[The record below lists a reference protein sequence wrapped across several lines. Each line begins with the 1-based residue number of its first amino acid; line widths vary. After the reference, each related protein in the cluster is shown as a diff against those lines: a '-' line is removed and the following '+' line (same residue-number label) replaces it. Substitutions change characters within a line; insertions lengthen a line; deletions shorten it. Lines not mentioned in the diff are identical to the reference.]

1 MSEML
6 QKVRAENPAYKN
18 TDDATLANALYD
30 RFYSG
35 RMSRD
40 DYYARLGMPAPPAQ
54 PAGPPPKVDVP
65 GSFLPKIVDTAT
77 DAVGRGMRLGYG
89 DEIGAAVGA
98 GIKSM
103 FTDKTFGEAYDE
115 GLARRRAMATQQ
127 RDESPVTSFVGEA
140 LGGALTT
147 APLAAATAGKAG
159 LSVAQQAL
167 RSGAVGAGTGAVQ
180 GFGEGEGGLANR
192 VGQAATGA
200 AVGGAVGAAAP
211 VVMSTLGAVG
221 GKLVDVTG
229 LRGTINADK
238 VATQKILQAFEAD
251 GIDPATA
258 AQRLREWQR
267 AGGPP
272 AMLMDLGGQ
281 NVRDLARAAANYPL
295 GAAKQTAQ
303 TAIEA
308 RAGDQMPRIYNS
320 IHRALNAS
328 DYDDMAG
335 QMIAKYGQQAQ
346 LLYQRAYA
354 APAIND
360 PQLSGIVA
368 KIRRLKPA
376 AITNAMKMM
385 EADGIPIGTYDATGR
400 LTAASTQY
408 YDYLKRALDDVINA
422 PENFNAMTRK
432 FSNEARIATKLK
444 NEMLNRVDAINPDF
458 KAARAAFADDASV
471 RRALEDGRNFLK
483 LDTIELKE
491 IMRGLHSQAEKE
503 AFQSGVARG
512 LFERVSG
519 RSDAGRQNLALAFD
533 NADVLA
539 RVRTVF
545 PSKAEADRFLSAM
558 RNEAQAFR
566 NQAHVS
572 PAAGSRTTPLA
583 NDQAATFGGSV
594 IDAMGEGRGIRSS
607 ITQAAGE
614 LARDNWRGVSSKVA
628 SKLVDQLMSPNAAQN
643 RGLINNLQMLSPQ
656 MRQQVIDAAL
666 KRAIGVQ
673 AGVETV
679 NAARQ

>member
-1 MSEML
+1 MSEMM
-6 QKVRAENPAYKN
+6 QKFRAENPTYKDV
-18 TDDATLANALYD
+18 DDATLANALFD

-35 RMSRD
+35 RMSRE
-40 DYYARLGMPAPPAQ
+40 DYYTRLGMPAVPAR
-54 PAGPPPKVDVP
+54 PAGPPPNADVA

-98 GIKSM
+98 AGKAL
-103 FTDKTFGEAYDE
+103 FTDQKFSDAYDE
-115 GLARRRAMATQQ
+115 GLARRRAHATQQ
-127 RDESPVTSFVGEA
+127 RDEHPVTSFVGEA

-159 LSVAQQAL
+159 LGVMQQAL

-180 GFGEGEGGLANR
+180 GFGEGEGGLENR
-192 VGQAATGA
+192 AGQAATGA
-200 AVGGAVGAAAP
+200 VVGGAVGGAAP
-211 VVMSTLGAVG
+211 IVLSTLGAVG
-221 GKLVDVTG
+221 GKLVDVLG

-238 VATQKILQAFEAD
+238 VATQKVLQALEAD

-258 AQRLREWQR
+258 AQKLRDWQR

-295 GAAKQTAQ
+295 GTAKQTAQ

-346 LLYQRAYA
+346 PLYQRAYA

-360 PQLSGIVA
+360 PKLSSIVA
-368 KIRRLKPA
+368 RIQRFKPD

-385 EADGIPIGTYDATGR
+385 EAEGIPIGTYDATGK

-422 PENFNAMTRK
+422 PDNFNAITRK
-432 FSNEARIATKLK
+432 FNNTARIATKLK
-444 NEMLNRVDAINPDF
+444 NEMLGRVDAINPDF

-471 RRALEDGRNFLK
+471 RRALEDGRNFLN

-491 IMRGLHSQAEKE
+491 IMRGLHSQAERE

-512 LFERVSG
+512 LFEKISG

-533 NADVLA
+533 NANVIA
-539 RVRTVF
+539 RVRSVF
-545 PSKAEADRFLSAM
+545 PNRNEADRFLAAM

-566 NQAHVS
+566 NQTHVS

-594 IDAMGEGRGIRSS
+594 VEAMGEGRGIRSS
-607 ITQAAGE
+607 LTQAAGE
-614 LARDNWRGVSSKVA
+614 LAKDNWRGVSSKVA
-628 SKLVDQLMSPNAAQN
+628 GKLVEQLMSPNAAQN
-643 RGLINNLQMLSPQ
+643 RGLLNNLRMLSPQ
-656 MRQQVIDAAL
+656 MRQQVIDAAIQ
-666 KRAIGVQ
+666 RAVGVQ
-673 AGVETV
+673 TGVETV